1 MTFSIVPV
9 ILCGG
14 SGTRLWPLSRTAFPK
29 QFLTLSKKGTLFQQT
44 IQRLQ
49 HFDSNKIQIKNTL
62 IVTNEEHRFLVLD
75 QIKDLKIVDPRLIL
89 EPIGRDTA
97 PALALAALEASQN
110 DNDPIL
116 VVVSADQAIRIQD
129 KFVEALQDSIEI
141 AAKGAVVILGIKPDY
156 PSTGFGYIKKAGLV
170 KIGESDVIEF
180 KEKPDLETAQKYL
193 DSGNYDWNGG
203 MFVMRASVWL
213 NCLKIFE
220 EPLLNKTIEAYQQ
233 KTEDN
238 IFIRPHAEIFK
249 SIAPISIDYAV
260 LEKLP
265 NSQIPIKAISID
277 VGWNDMG
284 SWDAVWEAEDH
295 DENGNVQYG
304 DALLKN
310 TSNSLIYASDR
321 LVVTSGIKDLVVIE
335 TADSVLVLDRHKTQ
349 DVKLIVAELE
359 LQKREEHNLHRK
371 VLRPW
376 GWFDTLDEE
385 PMFKVKR
392 ICVNPHESLSLQKH
406 KHRAEHWVVVKGK
419 AEIQC
424 GDKIINLE
432 ENQSTYIPKGEFH
445 RLSNPFDEPLEIVE
459 IQSGNY
465 LGEDDIERIEDKYG
479 R

>member
-1 MTFSIVPV
+1 MRFSIVPV

-49 HFDSNKIQIKNTL
+49 QFDSNKIQIKNTL

-75 QIKDLKIVDPRLIL
+75 QIKDLKIADPRLIL

-97 PALALAALEASQN
+97 PALALAALDASQN
-110 DNDPIL
+110 DKDPIL

-141 AAKGAVVILGIKPDY
+141 AAKGAVVILGIKPDH
-156 PSTGFGYIKKAGLV
+156 PSAGFGYIKKASSGSS
-170 KIGESDVIEF
+170 GESDVIEF
-180 KEKPDLETAQKYL
+180 KEKPDLETAKKYL

-213 NCLKIFE
+213 DCLKIFDE
-220 EPLLNKTIEAYQQ
+220 ALLNKTIEAYQQ

-238 IFIRPHAEIFK
+238 IFIRPQAEIFK
-249 SIAPISIDYAV
+249 SISPISIDYAV

-265 NSQIPIKAISID
+265 NSQIPIKVISID

-284 SWDAVWEAEDH
+284 SWDAVWQAEDH
-295 DENGNVQYG
+295 DDSGNVQYG
-304 DALLKN
+304 DVLLKN

-321 LVVTSGIKDLVVIE
+321 LVVTSGIKDLIVIE

-349 DVKLIVAELE
+349 DVKLIVTELE
-359 LQKREEHNLHRK
+359 LQKREEQNLHRK

-385 PMFKVKR
+385 SMFKVKR

-424 GDKIINLE
+424 GDKIIHLE

>member
-1 MTFSIVPV
+1 
-9 ILCGG
+9 
-14 SGTRLWPLSRTAFPK
+14 
-29 QFLTLSKKGTLFQQT
+29 
-44 IQRLQ
+44 
-49 HFDSNKIQIKNTL
+49 
-62 IVTNEEHRFLVLD
+62 
-75 QIKDLKIVDPRLIL
+75 
-89 EPIGRDTA
+89 
-97 PALALAALEASQN
+97 
-110 DNDPIL
+110 
-116 VVVSADQAIRIQD
+116 
-129 KFVEALQDSIEI
+129 
-141 AAKGAVVILGIKPDY
+141 LGIKPYY
-156 PSTGFGYIKKAGLV
+156 PSTVFGYIKKAGLV
-170 KIGESDVIEF
+170 KSGESDVVEF

-220 EPLLNKTIEAYQQ
+220 ELLLNKTIEAYQQ

-260 LEKLP
+260 LERLP

-335 TADSVLVLDRHKTQ
+335 TADSILVLDRHKTQ

-359 LQKREEHNLHRK
+359 SQKREEHNLHRK
-371 VLRPW
+371 VL
-376 GWFDTLDEE
+376 
-385 PMFKVKR
+385 
-392 ICVNPHESLSLQKH
+392 
-406 KHRAEHWVVVKGK
+406 
-419 AEIQC
+419 
-424 GDKIINLE
+424 
-432 ENQSTYIPKGEFH
+432 
-445 RLSNPFDEPLEIVE
+445 PLGVGLI
-459 IQSGNY
+459 
-465 LGEDDIERIEDKYG
+465 R
-479 R
+479 